1 MNITKLEMDR
11 EVEALKS
18 HRRISVN
25 RPILDPDLPNM
36 AAILGGGQ
44 DIIGRNGDIAGE
56 TNDLNRQGT
65 KLSSNSSSSPIA
77 SSAHGTP
84 ARSDSNRSGRLS
96 YVGGVDLRD
105 DGYPV
110 RDPSS
115 SDQNNAGSQ
124 RLSSRDSLKTLDG
137 AREAL
142 GKGSSNSGRSK
153 FTARRR
159 GTNDPSG
166 RGEGI
171 SISQD
176 RGERKS
182 MLASGSGDGRS
193 SPSNDGQDSSV
204 HGGTVSGP
212 ADPSHLFWVP
222 ASIHPEIS
230 PSDFRKF
237 LQEHASR
244 AVRDHEV
251 SSPSSSSP
259 STSSPPSPSS
269 SSSSSNFSTSPSS
282 ASSNSPIDSNAIHN
296 PMLRG
301 NNQQKD
307 NNSNETLSPTS
318 QLLSRSTSLA
328 RRGSTLRRQYTPDSE
343 DDTASDSAS
352 TSRSQATPQPGRS
365 SSQILDPDDIPL
377 GSPLGPG
384 AGVGGS
390 PIRSKS
396 MRTKLGDTSDKA
408 PTLSLDDL
416 QKLERLAEEASLSQD
431 PSRLRHA
438 LRRTMSVN
446 AGSGECPASN
456 QDRLPRT
463 ATLEALNL
471 RGFVRLMRTEG
482 ASGS

>member
-1 MNITKLEMDR
+1 MER

-44 DIIGRNGDIAGE
+44 DIMGHSNDDQHQLEINTNNNNGM
-56 TNDLNRQGT
+56 L
-65 KLSSNSSSSPIA
+65 SSSSST
-77 SSAHGTP
+77 SSHGTP

-105 DGYPV
+105 DGYPSPNSNG
-110 RDPSS
+110 D
-115 SDQNNAGSQ
+115 GGGT
-124 RLSSRDSLKTLDG
+124 RLSKRDSIKTLDG

-142 GKGSSNSGRSK
+142 GKGNSGSGRSK

-176 RGERKS
+176 RLS
-182 MLASGSGDGRS
+182 MAGTRDGNGRS
-193 SPSNDGQDSSV
+193 NSSSSNGGGNNSGQDS
-204 HGGTVSGP
+204 GGGP

-244 AVRDHEV
+244 AVRDHE
-251 SSPSSSSP
+251 SS
-259 STSSPPSPSS
+259 STSSGTSPPSSPSS
-269 SSSSSNFSTSPSS
+269 SSSSNLSTSPSS
-282 ASSNSPIDSNAIHN
+282 PTSISSNKTDSIPN
-296 PMLRG
+296 PMLRINT
-301 NNQQKD
+301 NNNNN
-307 NNSNETLSPTS
+307 NNSSSKESNNNNSLSPTS
-318 QLLSRSTSLA
+318 GLVSRSTSLA
-328 RRGSTLRRQYTPDSE
+328 RRGSTLRRQYNPDSE
-343 DDTASDSAS
+343 DESSNSNSTTDSN
-352 TSRSQATPQPGRS
+352 TPTLRGQNGDS
-365 SSQILDPDDIPL
+365 DDIPL
-377 GSPLGPG
+377 GSPLGL
-384 AGVGGS
+384 GVGGS
-390 PIRSKS
+390 QGLGPARSKS
-396 MRTKLGDTSDKA
+396 MRTKLGSNMDKT

-416 QKLERLAEEASLSQD
+416 QKLEALAEEASLSQD
-431 PSRLRHA
+431 PSKLRHA

-446 AGSGECPASN
+446 AGSGEFS
-456 QDRLPRT
+456 
-463 ATLEALNL
+463 
-471 RGFVRLMRTEG
+471 
-482 ASGS
+482 